1 MDKKPPRRVI
11 GPGGT
16 STTAKTG
23 RGERALRSVFCEIL
37 LENQSGETMST
48 PINRHTLLRK
58 AGTLLLAWVLIGAFA
73 VPAATPLRA
82 SAAEKTLYSRQEMA
96 DAAEGILD
104 WCRQTAGRGAGED
117 LAGGLFAENAGTTDS
132 DWFIIAMSQMGLKA
146 DYASYLSALSKN
158 VQTRYS
164 AAERL
169 SSSKATEW
177 HRITLAALACGGD
190 PQKIGGADLIAD
202 GTYDRGLTKPLN
214 NQGNNGTIFALIALD
229 SKNYTAPS
237 DAYQNRAEIL
247 QAILDAQLPGGGFAQ
262 LGTSG
267 DVDVTAMA
275 LMALSPYKELYGE
288 QIGKAVSFLSARQGA
303 NGGFSSGG
311 VENTE
316 STAQVIM
323 ALTALGI
330 DPQKDSRFDKN
341 GSTPVS
347 RLMAMAVSGA
357 GFRHIESGSE
367 DWMASQ
373 QALCAIAALVRQM
386 DGKGSLYRFGGG
398 TPVLEAEAS
407 ESNAGPE
414 ESGDGA
420 GTALLPGVDGEEG
433 PGSLPVSDGE
443 IPESPSDGASQN
455 PDVEAPAGSP
465 GNGTVD
471 RQAAAGRLALILL
484 GLAGSGLCF
493 WGGLKKATG
502 RKKDILLLLA
512 VILAVASL
520 FFLAEPKSFER
531 FRAEQ
536 LSGNASDTVTVR
548 IDCST
553 VWANEADLD
562 PALKDGGYIPAD
574 GIFLEET
581 EVPFSEGETAFDVLM
596 RIAAMED
603 LQIDYQGAES
613 TIYGT
618 AYVRGIE
625 HLYEFSCGPL
635 SGWTYSVNGEFPDR
649 GSSGYLLKA
658 GDQVAWIYTCDLG
671 RYTDIGEAE
680 ETL

>member
-1 MDKKPPRRVI
+1 M
-11 GPGGT
+11 
-16 STTAKTG
+16 STT
-23 RGERALRSVFCEIL
+23 
-37 LENQSGETMST
+37 
-48 PINRHTLLRK
+48 INKHILLRK
-58 AGTLLLAWVLIGAFA
+58 TGAVLLAWALLAVFA
-73 VPAATPLRA
+73 VPAAAPLRV
-82 SAAEKTLYSRQEMA
+82 SAAEKKLYSRQEMA
-96 DAAEGILD
+96 DAAAGILD
-104 WCRQTAGRGAGED
+104 WCRQTAGRGAAED
-117 LAGGLFAENAGTTDS
+117 LAGGLFAENAGSTDS
-132 DWFIIAMSQMGLKA
+132 DWFIIAMSQLGLKA
-146 DYASYLSALSKN
+146 DYASYLSALSRN
-158 VQTRYS
+158 VQARYGT
-164 AAERL
+164 ADRL
-169 SSSKATEW
+169 SSAKATEW

-190 PQKIGGADLIAD
+190 PQNIGGADLIAD
-202 GTYDRGLTKPLN
+202 GVYNRGLTKPLS
-214 NQGNNGTIFALIALD
+214 NQGNNGIIFALIALD
-229 SKNYTAPS
+229 SKNYATPS
-237 DAYQNRAEIL
+237 DAYQSRADIL
-247 QAILDAQLPGGGFAQ
+247 QSILDAQLPGGGFAQ
-262 LGTSG
+262 LGTNA

-275 LMALSPYKELYGE
+275 LMALAPYQELYGE
-288 QIGKAVSFLSARQGA
+288 QVRKAVSYLSARQGA

-316 STAQVIM
+316 SIAQAIL

-330 DPQKDSRFDKN
+330 DPQTDTRFNKDGN
-341 GSTPVS
+341 TPVS
-347 RLMAMAVSGA
+347 RLMAMAVSGG

-373 QALCAIAALVRQM
+373 QALCAIAALVRQI

-398 TPVLEAEAS
+398 TPMLETEKAAE
-407 ESNAGPE
+407 NAGLGEGGIGEDTAPLSE
-414 ESGDGA
+414 VGA
-420 GTALLPGVDGEEG
+420 EEG
-433 PGSLPVSDGE
+433 PEGLPVSDGE

-455 PDVEAPAGSP
+455 PDVEAPADSP
-465 GNGTVD
+465 DSGIASG
-471 RQAAAGRLALILL
+471 QAAAGRLALILL

-553 VWANEADLD
+553 VWANEEDLD
-562 PALKDGGYIPAD
+562 PALKDGGYIPED

-581 EVPFSEGETAFDVLM
+581 AVPFSEGETAFDVLM

-649 GSSGYLLKA
+649 GSSGYILKA

>member
-1 MDKKPPRRVI
+1 M
-11 GPGGT
+11 
-16 STTAKTG
+16 STT
-23 RGERALRSVFCEIL
+23 
-37 LENQSGETMST
+37 
-48 PINRHTLLRK
+48 INKHILLRK
-58 AGTLLLAWVLIGAFA
+58 TGAVLLAWALLAVFA
-73 VPAATPLRA
+73 VPAAAPLRV
-82 SAAEKTLYSRQEMA
+82 SAAEKKLYSRQEMA
-96 DAAEGILD
+96 DAAAGILD
-104 WCRQTAGRGAGED
+104 WCRQTAGRGAAED
-117 LAGGLFAENAGTTDS
+117 LAGGLFAENAGSTDS
-132 DWFIIAMSQMGLKA
+132 DWFIIAMSQLGLKA
-146 DYASYLSALSKN
+146 DYASYLSALSRN
-158 VQTRYS
+158 VQARYGT
-164 AAERL
+164 ADRL
-169 SSSKATEW
+169 SSAKATEW

-190 PQKIGGADLIAD
+190 PQNIGGADLIAD
-202 GTYDRGLTKPLN
+202 GVYNRGLTKPLS
-214 NQGNNGTIFALIALD
+214 NQGNNGIIFALIALD
-229 SKNYTAPS
+229 SKNYATPS
-237 DAYQNRAEIL
+237 DAYQSRADIL
-247 QAILDAQLPGGGFAQ
+247 QSILDAQLPGGGFAQ
-262 LGTSG
+262 LGTNA

-275 LMALSPYKELYGE
+275 LMALAPYQELYGE
-288 QIGKAVSFLSARQGA
+288 QVRKAVSYLSARQGA

-316 STAQVIM
+316 SIAQAIL

-330 DPQKDSRFDKN
+330 DPQTDTRFNKDGN
-341 GSTPVS
+341 TPVS
-347 RLMAMAVSGA
+347 RLMAMAVSGG

-373 QALCAIAALVRQM
+373 QALCAIAALVRQI

-398 TPVLEAEAS
+398 TPVLETAPAETS
-407 ESNAGPE
+407 DGLG
-414 ESGDGA
+414 ESGGGEDTAPLSEVGA
-420 GTALLPGVDGEEG
+420 EEG
-433 PGSLPVSDGE
+433 PEGLPVSDGE

-455 PDVEAPAGSP
+455 PDVEAPADSP
-465 GNGTVD
+465 DSGIASG
-471 RQAAAGRLALILL
+471 QAAAGRLALILL

-553 VWANEADLD
+553 VWANEEDLD
-562 PALKDGGYIPAD
+562 PALKDGGYIPED

-581 EVPFSEGETAFDVLM
+581 AVPFSEGETAFDVLM

-649 GSSGYLLKA
+649 GSSGYILKA

>member
-1 MDKKPPRRVI
+1 M
-11 GPGGT
+11 
-16 STTAKTG
+16 STT
-23 RGERALRSVFCEIL
+23 
-37 LENQSGETMST
+37 
-48 PINRHTLLRK
+48 INKHFLLRK
-58 AGTLLLAWVLIGAFA
+58 AGAVLLAWALLAGFA
-73 VPAATPLRA
+73 VPAAAPLRV
-82 SAAEKTLYSRQEMA
+82 SAAEKKLYSRQEMTA
-96 DAAEGILD
+96 AAEGILD
-104 WCRQTAGRGAGED
+104 WCRQTAGRGTAED
-117 LAGGLFAENAGTTDS
+117 LAGGLFAENAGSTDS

-146 DYASYLSALSKN
+146 DYASYLSALSNN
-158 VQTRYS
+158 VQARYGT
-164 AAERL
+164 ADRL
-169 SSSKATEW
+169 SSAKATEW

-190 PQKIGGADLIAD
+190 PQNVGGADLIAD
-202 GTYDRGLTKPLN
+202 GVYNRGLTKPLN

-229 SKNYTAPS
+229 SKNYAAPS
-237 DAYQNRAEIL
+237 DAYQSRADIL
-247 QAILDAQLPGGGFAQ
+247 QSILDVQLPGGGFAQ
-262 LGTSG
+262 LGSNA

-275 LMALSPYKELYGE
+275 LMALAPYQEHYGE
-288 QIGKAVSFLSARQGA
+288 QVRKAVSYLSSRQGA

-330 DPQKDSRFDKN
+330 DPQKDSRFVKDGN
-341 GSTPVS
+341 TPVS
-347 RLMAMAVSGA
+347 RLMAMAAPGG

-398 TPVLEAEAS
+398 TPVLETAPAEAS
-407 ESNAGPE
+407 DDQG
-414 ESGDGA
+414 ESGSGER
-420 GTALLPGVDGEEG
+420 TATLSEVDGEEG
-433 PGSLPVSDGE
+433 SEDLPVSDGE

-455 PDVEAPAGSP
+455 PDVEAPADSP
-465 GNGTVD
+465 DSGIASG
-471 RQAAAGRLALILL
+471 QAAAGRLALILS

-493 WGGLKKATG
+493 WGGLKRAKG
-502 RKKDILLLLA
+502 RKKDILLLVAVLLA
-512 VILAVASL
+512 AASL

-553 VWANEADLD
+553 VWANEEDLD
-562 PALKDGGYIPAD
+562 PALKDGGYIPED

-581 EVPFSEGETAFDVLM
+581 AVPFSEGETAFDVLM

-649 GSSGYLLKA
+649 GSSGYILKA